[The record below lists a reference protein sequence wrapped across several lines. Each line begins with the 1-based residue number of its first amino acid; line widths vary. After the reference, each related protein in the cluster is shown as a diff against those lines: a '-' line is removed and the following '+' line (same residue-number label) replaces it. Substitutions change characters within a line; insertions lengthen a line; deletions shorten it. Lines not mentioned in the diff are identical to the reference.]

1 MARNLWCFSKFN
13 LYPPTSWGFQSD
25 VHLDVGC
32 GSNPRNP
39 FGAKELIGID
49 ILAESSIEAHQDYN
63 YIQVLPGK
71 AFPLKNESIDSISG
85 FDFIEHLPRG
95 STLESNLF
103 ISFMNESSR
112 VLKKGGVLLLVT
124 PAFPSPAAFQDPTHV
139 NFISVNTVDYFIGSN
154 PDASKLG
161 YGFTGKFQLVT
172 QQWVGPFTRIWG
184 NTPRVN
190 AVGSPTHPTFL
201 SILVQIFSRLTSLR
215 SCISAIR
222 KPTHLLWVLQKI

>member
-1 MARNLWCFSKFN
+1 M
-13 LYPPTSWGFQSD
+13 
-25 VHLDVGC
+25 GC

-49 ILAESSIEAHQDYN
+49 ILAESFIKAHQDFK
-63 YIQVLPGK
+63 YIQVLPGR
-71 AFPLKNESIDSISG
+71 AFPLENESIDSISG

-95 STLESNLF
+95 STIDSNLF
-103 ISFMNESSR
+103 ISFMNESFR

-184 NTPRVN
+184 KAPKVN
-190 AVGSPTHPTFL
+190 AMGSPTHPTFL
-201 SILVQIFSRLTSLR
+201 NILVQIFIRLTSLR
-215 SCISAIR
+215 SCILAIR
-222 KPTHLLWVLQKI
+222 RPTHLLWVLQKI

>member
-1 MARNLWCFSKFN
+1 MQKLTNAFSKFN
-13 LYPPTSWGFQSD
+13 LYPPISWGFQSD
-25 VHLDVGC
+25 VHLDMGC
-32 GSNPRNP
+32 GLNPRNP

-49 ILAESSIEAHQDYN
+49 ILAESSMNAQQDFK
-63 YIQVLPGK
+63 YIQVLPGR
-71 AFPLKNESIDSISG
+71 AFPLENESIDSISG
-85 FDFIEHLPRG
+85 YDFIEHLPRG
-95 STLESNLF
+95 STIDSNLF

-112 VLKKGGVLLLVT
+112 VLKKGGVLVLVT

-172 QQWVGPFTRIWG
+172 QLWVGPFTSIWG
-184 NTPRVN
+184 KAPIIN
-190 AVGSPTHPTFL
+190 AAGFPTHPTFL
-201 SILVQIFSRLTSLR
+201 YILVQIFRTLTSLR

>member
-1 MARNLWCFSKFN
+1 MRKLTNVFGKFN

-25 VHLDVGC
+25 VHLDMGC

-49 ILAESSIEAHQDYN
+49 ILAASSIEAHQGFN

-71 AFPLKNESIDSISG
+71 AFPLENESIDSISG

-95 STLESNLF
+95 STLDSNLF

-139 NFISVNTVDYFIGSN
+139 NFISVKTVDYFIGSN
-154 PDASKLG
+154 PDGSKLG

-172 QQWVGPFTRIWG
+172 QQWVGPFTRVWEK
-184 NTPRVN
+184 TPKVN
-190 AVGSPTHPTFL
+190 ALGSSTNPTFL
-201 SILVQIFSRLTSLR
+201 DILIQIFSRLTLLR

-222 KPTHLLWVLQKI
+222 KPTHLLWVLKKV

>member
-1 MARNLWCFSKFN
+1 MWKLTNSFSKFN

-25 VHLDVGC
+25 VHLDMGC
-32 GSNPRNP
+32 GLNPRNP
-39 FGAKELIGID
+39 FGAKKLIGID
-49 ILAESSIEAHQDYN
+49 ILAESSMNAQQDFK
-63 YIQVLPGK
+63 YIQVLPGR
-71 AFPLKNESIDSISG
+71 AFPLENESIDSISG
-85 FDFIEHLPRG
+85 YDFIEHLPRG
-95 STLESNLF
+95 STLDSNLF

-184 NTPRVN
+184 KAPKVN
-190 AVGSPTHPTFL
+190 AAGSPSHPTFL
-201 SILVQIFSRLTSLR
+201 NILVQIFSRLTSLR